1 MHKKSVQACSY
12 SIYEL
17 ILVPT
22 HGQLKILKFSG
33 GRVEILQH
41 EMLMWVLTHISSLSI
56 YVHVSVIRSLDH
68 MDLQMYYLAL
78 FIY

>member
-1 MHKKSVQACSY
+1 M
-12 SIYEL
+12 YEL

-22 HGQLKILKFSG
+22 QGQLRILKCSG

-41 EMLMWVLTHISSLSI
+41 EMLMWVFTHIFFTLSI
-56 YVHVSVIRSLDH
+56 YVHVPLIRSLDH